1 MNEYPQS
8 MEQIRSHL
16 RKVYN
21 LDADRIQALL
31 PDFLLALCSYLDE
44 METALTGSSS
54 SREDLAR
61 AAHRV
66 KGALAN
72 LGLREL
78 AKDAR
83 IIEQLARQKDKAGT
97 DREITGQVRDLV
109 KEVRILAGRDL
120 SRADSL

>member
-1 MNEYPQS
+1 MTDYPQS

-31 PDFLLALCSYLDE
+31 PDFLLAVCSYLDE
-44 METALTGSSS
+44 METALTS

-66 KGALAN
+66 KGALAS
-72 LGLREL
+72 LGLRDL

-83 IIEQLARQKDKAGT
+83 IIEQLARQKDRSGT
-97 DREITGQVRDLV
+97 DREITGQVRDLI
-109 KEVRILAGRDL
+109 KEVRILAGRNL
-120 SRADSL
+120 SRADNL

>member
-1 MNEYPQS
+1 MNEYPQA
-8 MEQIRSHL
+8 MDQIRSHL

-54 SREDLAR
+54 REDLAR

-83 IIEQLARQKDKAGT
+83 IIEQLARQKDRAGT

>member
-1 MNEYPQS
+1 MTDYPQS

-31 PDFLLALCSYLDE
+31 PDFLQAVCSYLDE
-44 METALTGSSS
+44 METALTS

-66 KGALAN
+66 KGALAS
-72 LGLREL
+72 LGLRDL

-83 IIEQLARQKDKAGT
+83 IIEQLARQKDRSGT
-97 DREITGQVRDLV
+97 DREITGQVRDLI
-109 KEVRILAGRDL
+109 KEVRILAGRNL
-120 SRADSL
+120 SRADNL

>member
-1 MNEYPQS
+1 MNEYPQA
-8 MEQIRSHL
+8 MDQIRSHL

-44 METALTGSSS
+44 METALTGSS
-54 SREDLAR
+54 REDLAR

-83 IIEQLARQKDKAGT
+83 IIEQLARQKDRAGT